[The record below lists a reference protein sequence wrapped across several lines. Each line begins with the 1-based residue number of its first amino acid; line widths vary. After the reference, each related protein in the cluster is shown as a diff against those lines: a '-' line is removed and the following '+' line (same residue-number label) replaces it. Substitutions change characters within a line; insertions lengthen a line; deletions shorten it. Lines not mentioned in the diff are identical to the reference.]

1 MARFNLNGF
10 LDNSRFEDFFARF
23 GGGSSD
29 HDHLNGTTGSNTL
42 FGGAKED
49 TLAGMAG
56 NDTLNGGSGAD
67 KVWGG
72 SGNDNLAGGTGADL
86 LVGGFGADRMDGGTG
101 NDVVAEPVGCRRDGR
116 GPGRHD
122 ADLRELKPLR
132 SRRSTIRSPAAPAPT
147 PSASKVMVNAKDEI
161 VAKHV
166 NADGT
171 IDWVGVT
178 GENNATHDHWVD
190 GFGNDVIRDFNRAQ
204 GDKIEISAHT
214 AEVKSIQHK
223 DSNGDGKN
231 DYSVITVI
239 SQQGNAGAHDEDLL
253 GTITVYGNLVKQ
265 SDIAVT
271 QTVYGAYEKVG
282 ELADGVALRTGG
294 RRRAGR
300 WRHRR
305 RPPQRSDGDGQH
317 GHVRLS
323 RKQQDTITNK
333 GRLPALVHQRPVSI
347 QSSPGAG
354 LP

>member
-29 HDHLNGTTGSNTL
+29 HDHLNGTTGNNTL

-56 NDTLNGGSGAD
+56 NDTLTGG
-67 KVWGG
+67 
-72 SGNDNLAGGTGADL
+72 AGGDTFRFEG
-86 LVGGFGADRMDGGTG
+86 
-101 NDVVAEPVGCRRDGR
+101 
-116 GPGRHD
+116 
-122 ADLRELKPLR
+122 
-132 SRRSTIRSPAAPAPT
+132 
-147 PSASKVMVNAKDEI
+147 MVNAKDEI

-214 AEVKSIQHK
+214 AEVKSIEYK
-223 DSNGDGKN
+223 DSNGDGKA

-253 GTITVYGNLVKQ
+253 GTITVYGNLVK
-265 SDIAVT
+265 A
-271 QTVYGAYEKVG
+271 
-282 ELADGVALRTGG
+282 R
-294 RRRAGR
+294 
-300 WRHRR
+300 
-305 RPPQRSDGDGQH
+305 
-317 GHVRLS
+317 
-323 RKQQDTITNK
+323 
-333 GRLPALVHQRPVSI
+333 
-347 QSSPGAG
+347 
-354 LP
+354 

>member
-1 MARFNLNGF
+1 
-10 LDNSRFEDFFARF
+10 
-23 GGGSSD
+23 
-29 HDHLNGTTGSNTL
+29 
-42 FGGAKED
+42 
-49 TLAGMAG
+49 MAG

-72 SGNDNLAGGTGADL
+72 SGNDNLSGGTGNDL
-86 LVGGFGADRMDGGTG
+86 LVGGFGADRMDGGAG
-101 NDVVAEPVGCRRDGR
+101 NDVLLSRSDAGEMVAAQDG
-116 GPGRHD
+116 
-122 ADLRELKPLR
+122 K
-132 SRRSTIRSPAAPAPT
+132 TQIFAAETAAFKAVNDT
-147 PSASKVMVNAKDEI
+147 LTGGAGGDTFRFEGMVNAKDEI

-214 AEVKSIQHK
+214 AEVKSIEYK

-282 ELADGVALRTGG
+282 ELGDGVHFELEDDGVLANGG
-294 RRRAGR
+294 T
-300 WRHRR
+300 
-305 RPPQRSDGDGQH
+305 DG
-317 GHVRLS
+317 GHHNEA
-323 RKQQDTITNK
+323 TAMANM
-333 GRLPALVHQRPVSI
+333 HM
-347 QSSPGAG
+347 
-354 LP
+354 

>member
-29 HDHLNGTTGSNTL
+29 HDHLNGTTGNNVLS
-42 FGGAKED
+42 GGAKED

-56 NDTLNGGSGAD
+56 SDMLNGGSGAD
-67 KVWGG
+67 KLWGG
-72 SGNDNLAGGTGADL
+72 SGNDNLSGGTGDDL
-86 LVGGFGADRMDGGTG
+86 LVGGFGADRMTGGNG
-101 NDVVAEPVGCRRDGR
+101 NDTLLSRSDAGEMVAAQDGTTQIF
-116 GPGRHD
+116 
-122 ADLRELKPLR
+122 ADE
-132 SRRSTIRSPAAPAPT
+132 TAAFKAVNDT
-147 PSASKVMVNAKDEI
+147 LTGGAGGDTFRFEGMVNAKDEI

-166 NADGT
+166 NDDGT

-178 GENNATHDHWVD
+178 GENNDVHDHWVD

-214 AEVKSIQHK
+214 AEVQSIVHK

-265 SDIAVT
+265 SDITVT
-271 QTVYGAYEKVG
+271 QTVYGAYESVDT
-282 ELADGVALRTGG
+282 LADGVHFQLEDDGVLAGG
-294 RRRAGR
+294 GT
-300 WRHRR
+300 
-305 RPPQRSDGDGQH
+305 DG
-317 GHVRLS
+317 GHHNEA
-323 RKQQDTITNK
+323 TAMANMYM
-333 GRLPALVHQRPVSI
+333 
-347 QSSPGAG
+347 
-354 LP
+354 

>member
-10 LDNSRFEDFFARF
+10 LDNSRFEDMLARF
-23 GGGSSD
+23 TGGSSD
-29 HDHLNGTTGSNTL
+29 HDHLNGTTSSNVL

-67 KVWGG
+67 KLWGG
-72 SGNDNLAGGTGADL
+72 SGNDSLSGGTGNDL
-86 LVGGFGADRMDGGTG
+86 LVGGFGADRMDGGNG
-101 NDVVAEPVGCRRDGR
+101 NDVLLSRSDAGEMVAAQDG
-116 GPGRHD
+116 
-122 ADLRELKPLR
+122 K
-132 SRRSTIRSPAAPAPT
+132 TIIFGAESAAFKAVNDT
-147 PSASKVMVNAKDEI
+147 LTGGAGGDTFRFEGMVNAKEEI

-214 AEVKSIQHK
+214 AEVQSIVHK

-265 SDIAVT
+265 SDITVT
-271 QTVYGAYEKVG
+271 QTVYGAYEKVDS
-282 ELADGVALRTGG
+282 LADGVHFQLEDDGVLAGG
-294 RRRAGR
+294 GT
-300 WRHRR
+300 
-305 RPPQRSDGDGQH
+305 DG
-317 GHVRLS
+317 GHHNEA
-323 RKQQDTITNK
+323 TAMANM
-333 GRLPALVHQRPVSI
+333 HM
-347 QSSPGAG
+347 
-354 LP
+354 